1 MHHPSEQTEAEGFAI
16 IAALLLVVSISIMAP
31 QIASLSS
38 DISRGGGRVQ
48 ATIDAQSSAKS
59 VFSSAHAQLIAHTGL
74 PLAWQSGAD
83 YGGDA
88 LRERRAKACFYA
100 LYPSDTEA
108 TAEMATWLTAN
119 AKFSDIL
126 HTNINPDNS
135 TYSISAILFD
145 NGTGAFAQTYEAY
158 QVLGCHV
165 RGQPL
170 PTSAAFV
177 GKYAYVGGQLKLLS
191 LFNGEN

>member
-1 MHHPSEQTEAEGFAI
+1 MDHPAEQTEAEGFAI
-16 IAALLLVVSISIMAP
+16 IAALLLVTAISLMAP
-31 QIASLSS
+31 QLASLSS
-38 DISRGGGRVQ
+38 DIRRGSARVQ
-48 ATIDAQSSAKS
+48 AQIDAQSSAKS

-74 PLAWQSGAD
+74 PLAWQTGTA
-83 YGGDA
+83 YGGDTA
-88 LRERRAKACFYA
+88 REQRAKACFYA
-100 LYPSDTEA
+100 LYPAEADA
-108 TAEMATWLTAN
+108 TAEMSNWLTAN
-119 AKFSDIL
+119 ARFSDIL
-126 HTNINPDNS
+126 HTNITSDNT

-145 NGTGAFAQTYEAY
+145 EGTGAFAQTYEAY

-177 GKYAYVGGQLKLLS
+177 GRYAYVGGQLKLLS

>member
-1 MHHPSEQTEAEGFAI
+1 MDHPHRHQQADGFAM
-16 IAALLLVVSISIMAP
+16 IAALLMVMAIALMVP
-31 QIASLSS
+31 QLASLSS
-38 DISRGGGRVQ
+38 DIRRGSARLQ
-48 ATIDAQSSAKS
+48 AQIDAQSTAKS

-74 PLAWQSGAD
+74 PTAWESGAV
-83 YGGDA
+83 YGGDS
-88 LRERRAKACFYA
+88 LREQRAKACFYA
-100 LYPSDTEA
+100 LYPTDAEA
-108 TAEMATWLTAN
+108 TAEMTTWLTSS

-126 HTNINPDNS
+126 HTNIREDNT

-145 NGTGAFAQTYEAY
+145 NGTSGFAQTYEAY